1 MTLPGGLH
9 VVFID
14 NFDSF
19 TFNLVDEFARRGAS
33 VEVWRN
39 SIPAAQALER
49 AEAAESPCL
58 IVLSPGPGD
67 PSSAGCCVE
76 LIRMAAGRVPVF
88 GICLGH
94 QAIIEAFGGVVIGA
108 EVILH
113 GRSSTVDHQGVSILS
128 GVPTPLTVGRY
139 HSLASYEVPESL
151 ETIATTDTIV
161 MAVRHR
167 QHPIVGVQFHP
178 ESVLTP
184 HGGRVIENV
193 MQWAEHGGEA

>member
-1 MTLPGGLH
+1 MTAPADLH

-39 SIPAAQALER
+39 SIPTAHALER
-49 AEAAESPCL
+49 AEAAPGPCL
-58 IVLSPGPGD
+58 IVLSPGPGG
-67 PSSAGCCVE
+67 PASAGCCIE
-76 LIRMAAGRVPVF
+76 LIQTAAGRVPVF

-94 QAIIEAFGGVVIGA
+94 QAIIEAFGGVVTGA
-108 EVILH
+108 DVILH
-113 GRSSTVDHQGVSILS
+113 GRSSTVDHHGLSIFS
-128 GVPTPLTVGRY
+128 GMPTPLTVGRY
-139 HSLASYEVPESL
+139 HSLASYEVPDSL
-151 ETIATTDTIV
+151 ETIATTDDIV

-167 QHPIVGVQFHP
+167 EHPILGVQFHP

-184 HGGRVIENV
+184 HGGLLIESV
-193 MQWAEHGGEA
+193 MRWAKLGGEV